1 MHKLLLKRTQ
11 RQKQLL
17 EINNQKLLEI
27 FAGKKERKNDTKN
40 SRLSVFPAIL
50 FLKMFLTVI

>member
-1 MHKLLLKRTQ
+1 
-11 RQKQLL
+11 L